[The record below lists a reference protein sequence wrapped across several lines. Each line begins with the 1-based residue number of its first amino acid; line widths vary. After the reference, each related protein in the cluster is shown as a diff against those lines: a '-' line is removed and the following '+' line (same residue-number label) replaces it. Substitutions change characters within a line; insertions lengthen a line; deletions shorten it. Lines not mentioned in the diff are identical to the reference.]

1 MKYKLAIFD
10 MDGTILNTLND
21 LADSMNHCL
30 QVNGLP
36 ERSLQ
41 EIRTFLGNGI
51 HWLVECSVPEG
62 TDPDTLEKVYQTFL
76 VYYKDH
82 CAIKTQAYEGI
93 PQVLQSLRRA
103 GVLTA
108 VVSNKADYAV
118 KILCQ
123 DYFDGM
129 LDFSVGEIEG
139 RRRKPYPD
147 SVNAVLDKFRIDK
160 KDAVYIGDSEV
171 DFQTAQNAG
180 LDVIMVGWGF
190 RDEAFLKKQGAEFV
204 IHEPEKILELIGV
217 PAV

>member
-10 MDGTILNTLND
+10 MDGTILNTLDD

-30 QVNGLP
+30 RVHGLA

-62 TDPDTLEKVYQTFL
+62 TDAETLEKVYQTFL

-82 CAIKTQAYEGI
+82 CAIKTRAYEGI

-118 KILCQ
+118 KILCG
-123 DYFDGM
+123 DYFDGL
-129 LDFSVGEIEG
+129 LDFSVGELEG

-147 SVNAVLDKFRIDK
+147 SVNAVLEKFRIAK
-160 KDAVYIGDSEV
+160 EDAVYIGDSEV

-190 RDEAFLKKQGAEFV
+190 RDETFLKEHGAEFV
-204 IHEPEKILELIGV
+204 IHDPHEILELIGV
-217 PAV
+217 PAA